1 VRELRATPAAAPIPV
16 HVITGP
22 LGCGKTTLIANLL
35 AGKPAAEPWVVLL
48 NEYSEAGIDA
58 LTIAA
63 AARGAYD
70 VHLVPG
76 GCLCC
81 AGEQDFRRQLQRL
94 VHEARPARILVE
106 PSGIGHPAGIVEELL
121 GYEAAGQLRLE
132 GVVSLIDPARVAL
145 ATAGGDELL
154 RDQIEIG
161 DALVLSKADLATPE
175 QREQFRALA
184 QAAQPARHWVGESH
198 GGVLPFAALQAGVTD
213 TQAPAARASTGAIRP
228 PQHAAARAAGA
239 GHAHAVHP
247 GSPATGSIAVAGGER
262 VLVDHLGYRGARWQF
277 PRSVGF
283 DDGRV
288 LARLGAAV
296 AQALRFK
303 AVLRVAEDR
312 WLLVQHEG
320 GALQMRESSWRR
332 DSRAEV
338 VFAPDAVPDWERID
352 AAFVAACA
360 ESRA

>member
-1 VRELRATPAAAPIPV
+1 MIDASSASRVAPIPV

-22 LGCGKTTLIANLL
+22 LGCGKTTVIANLL
-35 AGKPAAEPWVVLL
+35 ADKAAAEPWVVLL

-58 LTIAA
+58 LTLAA

-121 GYEAAGQLRLE
+121 GYESAGHLRLE
-132 GVVSLIDPARVAL
+132 GVVSLIDPARLAHAL
-145 ATAGGDELL
+145 AGVDDLL
-154 RDQIEIG
+154 RAQIEIG
-161 DALVLSKADLATPE
+161 DALVLSKADLATAA
-175 QREQFRALA
+175 QREQFATLA
-184 QAAQPARHWVGESH
+184 QAAQPTRRWVGESH

-213 TQAPAARASTGAIRP
+213 FEAGDVRDRETRDRP

-239 GHAHAVHP
+239 GHEHAEHAVP
-247 GSPATGSIAVAGGER
+247 LAAARVAVAGGER
-262 VLVDHLGYRGARWQF
+262 MLVEHLGYRGARWQF

-283 DDGRV
+283 DDARV
-288 LARLGAAV
+288 LGRIGPALAT
-296 AQALRFK
+296 ALRFK

-312 WLLVQHEG
+312 WVLVQHEG
-320 GALQMRESSWRR
+320 GTLDLRESSWRR
-332 DSRAEV
+332 DSRAEA
-338 VFAPDAVPDWERID
+338 VFAAGAVIDWDRID
-352 AAFVAACA
+352 AAFVAAS
-360 ESRA
+360 EDSRA